1 MDESLDKHT
10 ESSMKINVLGVGSS
24 MREASYSTA
33 ALKLT
38 LDLVKTNGGE
48 MHLLDLRQ
56 TKLPMLY

>member
-10 ESSMKINVLGVGSS
+10 ESSMRINVLGGGAS

-38 LDLVKTNGGE
+38 LDLVKTDCGE
-48 MHLLDLRQ
+48 MHLLDVRQ
-56 TKLPMLY
+56 TK